1 MLDRIL
7 GTRFGIIAVQ
17 LLEEGK
23 FGFMVSYKNH
33 STCAV
38 PISDAVHKM
47 RRVDP
52 GGQLV
57 EHARAVEISF
67 GD

>member
-7 GTRFGIIAVQ
+7 GTRFGIKAVQ
-17 LLEEGK
+17 LIAEGN
-23 FGFMVSYKNH
+23 FGSMVSYRNH
-33 STCAV
+33 ATCAV

-52 GGQLV
+52 QGQLV

>member
-1 MLDRIL
+1 
-7 GTRFGIIAVQ
+7 
-17 LLEEGK
+17 
-23 FGFMVSYKNH
+23 MVSYKNH

-52 GGQLV
+52 SGQLV